1 MVLAGRWA
9 SFIARRALSLVFLLS
24 GLVVATFL
32 MVRMIPGDPA
42 VLVLGDNATAAD
54 ITRARHALGLDVPPA
69 AQLLTYC
76 ANLLHGDLGTSFA
89 SGYSVTAVIAERMG
103 SSIQLAAAAL
113 TVVLLVS
120 IPGGLLA
127 AAYTEHGRRKN
138 AEAVLTG
145 ATSVLGSLPE
155 FLTATFV
162 AFVFAVWL
170 RLLPVA
176 GEASWKSLV
185 LPVLAIALR
194 PIAVLVRIVRLE
206 ALNVLASDYVRTARS
221 KRLPP
226 RLIYLRHVLPNVVS
240 AALTIG
246 GLLFAGL
253 IGGAVVIENV
263 FARNGLGTALI
274 AAVLARDYPVVQGIT
289 LVLGTV
295 VVLANAIVDLLLAT
309 VNPRYMEP
317 EA

>member
-1 MVLAGRWA
+1 MVLASRWVT
-9 SFIARRALSLVFLLS
+9 FIARRALNLIFVLS

-54 ITRARHALGLDVPPA
+54 IARVRHALRLDLPPA
-69 AQLLTYC
+69 VQLFAYS
-76 ANLLHGDLGTSFA
+76 ANLMRGDLGTSFS
-89 SGYSVTAVIAERMG
+89 SGYAVTAVIAQRIG
-103 SSIQLAAAAL
+103 SSIQLAAASLA
-113 TVVLLVS
+113 VVLLVS

-127 AAYTEHGRRKN
+127 AAFTHEGRRKD
-138 AEAVLTG
+138 AEVILTG
-145 ATSVLGSLPE
+145 TTSMLGSLPE
-155 FLTATFV
+155 FLTATFL

-176 GEASWKSLV
+176 GEGTWQSLV
-185 LPVLAIALR
+185 LPVLAITLR
-194 PIAVLVRIVRLE
+194 PIAVLVRIVRVE
-206 ALNVLASDYVRTARS
+206 ALNVLVSDYVRTARS
-221 KRLPP
+221 KRLPE
-226 RLIYLRHVLPNVVS
+226 RLIYMRHVLPNVLS

-274 AAVLARDYPVVQGIT
+274 AAVLARDYPVIQGIT
-289 LVLGTV
+289 LVLGTI
-295 VVLANAIVDLLLAT
+295 VVLANAMVDLLLSA
-309 VNPRYMEP
+309 VNPRFMAP